1 MKQPVWGNIMELPR
15 GTLVEFLQ
23 KDIVEVDFT
32 KVDGAPRKM
41 NCTLDKERIPVQN
54 ITSESNRKQNPDV
67 LVVWDLDKSAWRS
80 FRFDSVNRFES
91 HTFKWN
97 KENEFFKGRA
107 M

>member
-1 MKQPVWGNIMELPR
+1 MELPR
-15 GTLVEFLQ
+15 GTLIEFLQ

-32 KVDGAPRKM
+32 KVDGAPRRM

-54 ITSESNRKQNPDV
+54 ITSESNRKKNPDV

-80 FRFDSVNRFES
+80 FRFDSVNKFVADGFS
-91 HTFKWN
+91 WDKQTQ
-97 KENEFFKGRA
+97 FFSGRA